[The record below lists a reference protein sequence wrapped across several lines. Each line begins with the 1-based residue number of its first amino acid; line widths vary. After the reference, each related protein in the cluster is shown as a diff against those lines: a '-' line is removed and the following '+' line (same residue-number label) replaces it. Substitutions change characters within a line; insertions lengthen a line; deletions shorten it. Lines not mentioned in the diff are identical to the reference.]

1 MDPCEGISKIFSP
14 ISLSSCERGLV
25 LLLGSDQG
33 VKWSSRHL
41 HTIELTLAIKLFPVQ
56 LKLCNFINNKRGCLD
71 VSFLLE
77 REILSNSHFKLI
89 SVVFQ

>member
-25 LLLGSDQG
+25 LLLGSEQG

-41 HTIELTLAIKLFPVQ
+41 HTIQLTLLTIKLFPYT
-56 LKLCNFINNKRGCLD
+56 LKMVHIHLAMKGVRFMEKD
-71 VSFLLE
+71 KSFLTP
-77 REILSNSHFKLI
+77 
-89 SVVFQ
+89 SVVFQL